1 MALPNSRPHL
11 AVHGSLWKSPA
22 GAPRPDPCPFL
33 PPKHQVLDVGQE
45 EVLRGSL
52 GNVARVFLAPNGQ
65 QGRQR
70 VRDMWRCMHSMT
82 ERERGK
88 EEEGEEEDEED
99 AETEIEIGDREG

>member
-1 MALPNSRPHL
+1 M
-11 AVHGSLWKSPA
+11 
-22 GAPRPDPCPFL
+22 
-33 PPKHQVLDVGQE
+33 GQE